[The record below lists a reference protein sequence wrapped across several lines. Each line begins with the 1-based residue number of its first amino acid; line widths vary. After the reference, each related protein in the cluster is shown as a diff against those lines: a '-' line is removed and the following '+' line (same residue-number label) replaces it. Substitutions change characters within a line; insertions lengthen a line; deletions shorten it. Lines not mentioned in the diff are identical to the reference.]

1 MLKKHLSGIRLPHY
15 KNTKD
20 METIMMPAP
29 ESVAI
34 SLLQHMG
41 APDKPL
47 VKAGD
52 TVKVGQLIAD
62 SDAFLSAPIHAS
74 VSGVVKGLE
83 DYITPAGHRTQYIVI
98 TSDGRQEVCESVVP
112 PVINNREDFLA
123 AVKRSG
129 LVGLG
134 GAGFPT
140 HVKLNPK
147 NLDEVDTLII
157 NAAECEPYITADN
170 RELLECG
177 ERLIDGIELLIKY
190 LDIANV
196 RIGIED
202 NKPEAIKHIK
212 TLIEGRESWE
222 VVVMRSRYPQGAE
235 KVIIYECT
243 GKVVPDGKLPADV
256 GVLVMNVSSTGFI
269 AEYVKTGMPLI
280 NKRITVDGSA
290 IREPKNLCVPI
301 GTRIIDVIDFC
312 GGYKDTPNVLLMGGP
327 MMGTAMYDDTY
338 SIIKNNNAVLAFTE
352 KDTPERPETA
362 CIRCGRC
369 AFNCPVSLMPLNIEK
384 AFKMEDVEELAALKV
399 NLCMECGCCSYV
411 CPARRH
417 LVLTNKLAKKMLR
430 EGSKK

>member
-1 MLKKHLSGIRLPHY
+1 MQRKHLKGIHLPHY

-20 METIMMPAP
+20 METVMMPTP

-41 APDKPL
+41 GANKPL

-52 TVKVGQLIAD
+52 EVKLGQLIAD
-62 SDAFLSAPIHAS
+62 SEAFLSAPIHSS
-74 VSGVVKGLE
+74 VSGVVKCLE
-83 DYITPAGHRTQYIVI
+83 DYITPMGHRTQYIVI
-98 TSDGRQEVCESVVP
+98 TADGKQTVCESVVP
-112 PVINNREDFLA
+112 PVINSREEFLA
-123 AVKRSG
+123 AIKRSG

-140 HVKLNPK
+140 HIKLNPK
-147 NLDEVDTLII
+147 NLDEVDTLVI

-177 ERLIDGIELLIKY
+177 ERLIEGIEILVKY
-190 LDIANV
+190 LNIENV

-202 NKPEAIKHIK
+202 NKQEAIKHIK
-212 TLIEGRESWE
+212 ELIIGREGWE
-222 VVVMRSRYPQGAE
+222 VVVLRSKYPQGAE

-243 GKVVPDGKLPADV
+243 GKIVPDGKLPADV

-269 AEYVKTGMPLI
+269 AEYLKTGMPLV

-290 IREPKNLCVPI
+290 IREPKNICVAI
-301 GTRIIDVIDFC
+301 GTRIIDVVNFC
-312 GGYKDTPNVLLMGGP
+312 GGYKTEPGLLLMGGP

-338 SIIKNNNAVLAFTE
+338 AIIKNNNAILAFAE
-352 KDTPERPETA
+352 KDVQNDSETA

-369 AFNCPVSLMPLNIEK
+369 AANCPVNLMPANIEK
-384 AFKMEDVEELAALKV
+384 AQKLEEIEELKSLKV

-417 LVLTNKLAKKMLR
+417 LVLTNKLGKKMLR
-430 EGSKK
+430 ESSKK